1 MSQPKSSRR
10 RLLAYVATA
19 ILLALVAAHFLGTGD
34 AIGVLEKLHGG

>member
-10 RLLAYVATA
+10 LLAYVVTA